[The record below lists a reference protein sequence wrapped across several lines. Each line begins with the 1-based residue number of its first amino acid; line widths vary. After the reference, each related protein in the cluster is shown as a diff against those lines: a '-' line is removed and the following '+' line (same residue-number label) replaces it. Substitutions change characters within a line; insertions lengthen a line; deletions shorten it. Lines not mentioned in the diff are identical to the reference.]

1 MRTKA
6 NYPYIYF
13 FIEPNVVFVYKIE
26 TGQYL
31 TLDDLHHTG
40 EWQTYEIDGPGEFD
54 GFHHEDYQPLVGRG
68 YAIKLDDHIF
78 MLENINKQ
86 IQKHRKPDDYE
97 PVHITISESAAGSL
111 RFGLERPKTVIG
123 FPDFFEI
130 GPLWR
135 LHEKIGQ
142 DFRFQWMGENINT
155 EMDDYEQ
162 ETKFINTLLEIED
175 IPEQVPIYL
184 WTANNAK
191 EQTGIRYILT
201 LLGGK
206 ANELYLINST
216 DCYHEM
222 IDVQDEYHH
231 ITHTSEIHPDKLK
244 QIFETA
250 KGKPLSDEEKR
261 QYQEEWRELAEGKQ
275 VLRIWKDNRI
285 ISVSEDYYDSL
296 ILDTIKNLQQQNDF
310 ILTARVVGATLG
322 QMQEPVSD
330 SYLEYRIRH
339 LVYNQQLELKGIPKS
354 MRHYSVRQRKAWGQ
368 APTGAPH

>member
-1 MRTKA
+1 MKTKA

-13 FIEPNVVFVYKIE
+13 FDENNVVFVYKIE
-26 TGQYL
+26 AERYL
-31 TLDDLHHTG
+31 TLDELHHTG
-40 EWQTYEIDGPGEFD
+40 EWQTYEIESPGEFD
-54 GFHHEDYQPLVGRG
+54 RFHHEEYQPLVGRG
-68 YAIKLDDHIF
+68 FAVRLDEHVV

-86 IQKHRKPDDYE
+86 IQKHLVRQGDA
-97 PVHITISESAAGSL
+97 PVHITVSESAAGSL

-135 LHEKIGQ
+135 LQEKDGQ
-142 DFRFQWMGENINT
+142 DFRFEWLGENINT
-155 EMDDYEQ
+155 GMDDYEH
-162 ETKFINTLLEIED
+162 EIKYLNTLLEIED
-175 IPEQVPIYL
+175 IPEQVSIYL

-201 LLGGK
+201 LLAGK
-206 ANELYLINST
+206 SNDIYLINST
-216 DCYHEM
+216 DFDNEIVDM
-222 IDVQDEYHH
+222 QDEFHH

-244 QIFETA
+244 HIFETV

-261 QYQEEWRELAEGKQ
+261 QYQKEWRELAEGKQ
-275 VLRIWKDNRI
+275 VLRIWKDSRI

-296 ILDTIKNLQQQNDF
+296 ILDTIRSLQQNDDY
-310 ILTARVVGATLG
+310 ILTARAVGATLA

-339 LVYNQQLELKGIPKS
+339 MVYNQKLELKGIPKS
-354 MRHYSVRQRKAWGQ
+354 MRHYSVRLPAKA
-368 APTGAPH
+368 TL